1 MRYSA
6 TSPPRI
12 FTLVLLTALSV
23 LSLNMF
29 VPSLSNM
36 AEDFHTDYAL
46 VNLSIAGYLA
56 ITAVL
61 QLIMGPLSDRY
72 GRRPVLLTGLAIF
85 ALASLGCAQASNIW
99 VFLGFRILQGAIIS
113 GSALSQAVV
122 RDMVPAREAASLMG
136 YIAMAMAVAP
146 MLGPMLGGVLDQLFG
161 WQASFLTFTG
171 MGVALFML
179 CWIDLGET
187 NERPS
192 ETFTKQFQT
201 YPHLFRSRR
210 FWGYA
215 LCTAFSIGAFFAFLS
230 GIPLVARTVLE
241 LPPAELGF
249 YMGTISVGFFLGSF
263 LSGRYSKRHQLTTM
277 MIFGRVVA
285 CAGLL
290 LGLGLFLA
298 GMVNAI
304 SLFGATVFVGIGNGL
319 TNPNSNAGAL
329 SVRPELAGSAAGLTG
344 ALTVGIGALLTSV
357 MGAILTVEN
366 GVYELVG
373 AMLFCSVVSLVA
385 ALTVLRIDRREGSNA
400 QRDSVGRLTSR
411 QDRS

>member
-1 MRYSA
+1 M
-6 TSPPRI
+6 
-12 FTLVLLTALSV
+12 
-23 LSLNMF
+23 
-29 VPSLSNM
+29 
-36 AEDFHTDYAL
+36 
-46 VNLSIAGYLA
+46 
-56 ITAVL
+56 
-61 QLIMGPLSDRY
+61 
-72 GRRPVLLTGLAIF
+72 
-85 ALASLGCAQASNIW
+85 
-99 VFLGFRILQGAIIS
+99 
-113 GSALSQAVV
+113 
-122 RDMVPAREAASLMG
+122 
-136 YIAMAMAVAP
+136 
-146 MLGPMLGGVLDQLFG
+146 
-161 WQASFLTFTG
+161 
-171 MGVALFML
+171 
-179 CWIDLGET
+179 
-187 NERPS
+187 
-192 ETFTKQFQT
+192 
-201 YPHLFRSRR
+201 
-210 FWGYA
+210 
-215 LCTAFSIGAFFAFLS
+215 
-230 GIPLVARTVLE
+230 LE